1 MRRSQSSSPPLHVSV
16 EAVHWQKVPAPP
28 SGRQSQPATQL
39 SAEVQGA
46 AQRRSAPPELRQALL
61 AQSLFW
67 VQGSPAWP
75 GSVEVSTA
83 VSALVS
89 AEVSAEP
96 PDVSA
101 AVVSP
106 VAVSPPLEPVS
117 VSSVRPPRSTPV
129 VEQAVRRS
137 AAIRRW
143 IRQDIKAPWDGFAP
157 EGSGVSRWNLRCRR
171 VECRRTGCVTGEP

>member
-1 MRRSQSSSPPLHVSV
+1 MQPSSSLVPSSTRRSQSSSPPLQLSV

-46 AQRRSAPPELRQALL
+46 AQRRSVPPELRQAPL
-61 AQSLFW
+61 AQSPFW

-83 VSALVS
+83 VSAPVS

-96 PDVSA
+96 PEVSA

-106 VAVSPPLEPVS
+106 VAVSPPLEFVS
-117 VSSVRPPRSTPV
+117 VCSLRPPRSTPV
-129 VEQAVRRS
+129 VEQAKRKRVATSICSWRDMAAPRGLVR
-137 AAIRRW
+137 A
-143 IRQDIKAPWDGFAP
+143 G
-157 EGSGVSRWNLRCRR
+157 G
-171 VECRRTGCVTGEP
+171 